1 MPFQRLTIEICHPP
15 TGVSVFTGYRVLQH
29 HHPVLVIPVRQRK
42 SLLRQVVKKRLLRLD
57 IRFKSLV
64 IIEMIVR
71 DIRENRPIK
80 IQPANPSLVNSVR
93 THLHET
99 ILTPN
104 LHHPA
109 HQLVNLHC
117 VRCRVSSVNPLITN
131 IITHR

>member
-1 MPFQRLTIEICHPP
+1 MPFQRLAVKIRHPL
-15 TGVSVFTGYRVLQH
+15 TRISIFMSYRVLQH
-29 HHPVLVIPVRQRK
+29 HHPVLVISVRQRE
-42 SLLRQVVKKRLLRLD
+42 SLLRQAVKKRLLRLD

-99 ILTPN
+99 ILAPSI
-104 LHHPA
+104 HHPP
-109 HQLVNLHC
+109 HQLVNLH
-117 VRCRVSSVNPLITN
+117 RIRSRVSSVNPLVPN